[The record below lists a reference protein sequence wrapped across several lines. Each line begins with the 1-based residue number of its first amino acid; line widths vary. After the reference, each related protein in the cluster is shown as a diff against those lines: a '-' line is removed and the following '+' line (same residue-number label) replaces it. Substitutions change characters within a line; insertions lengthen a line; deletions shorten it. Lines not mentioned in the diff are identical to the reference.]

1 MTKPRIL
8 ITNDDGI
15 SSKGIYAL
23 WEAMEEIGET
33 YIVAP
38 ISEQSASSHSI
49 TLSHPIRVESVERSN
64 GFKGWAVSG
73 TPADCTKIAIRSLM
87 EKRPNVLIS
96 GINRGANLGNNIIY
110 SGTVSAATEG
120 SILGIPSIAISLA
133 SYKTDKYETVKI
145 IAKQIVEYVMK
156 NSLPKM
162 TLLNVNVPY
171 CNIDDIK
178 GIKITRQGSQYFVDE
193 FEERIDP
200 RNRNYYWIKGKMI
213 DDDQSLDFDG
223 KAIKDNYVSVTPIH
237 FNLTDETYLEE
248 LRKDFSHE

>member
-87 EKRPNVLIS
+87 EKSPDVLIS

-120 SILGIPSIAISLA
+120 TILGIPSIAISLA

-223 KAIKDNYVSVTPIH
+223 KAIEDNYVSVTPIH
-237 FNLTDETYLEE
+237 FNLTDETYLED

>member
-237 FNLTDETYLEE
+237 FNLTNETYLED
-248 LRKDFSHE
+248 LRKDFSYE